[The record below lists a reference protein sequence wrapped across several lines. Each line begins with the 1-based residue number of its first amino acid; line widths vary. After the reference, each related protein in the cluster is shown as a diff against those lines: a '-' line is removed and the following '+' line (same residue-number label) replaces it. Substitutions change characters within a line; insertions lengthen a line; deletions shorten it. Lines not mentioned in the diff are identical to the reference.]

1 MTPPATS
8 SRFRAVW
15 WPISLGIMAAIWWL
29 SSSADTPG
37 PPLVHPLDWI
47 AHFTAYFALAYAL
60 GRATGRRDIALL
72 IAVWWGAL
80 DEVHQA
86 FVPGRDAGVTDWLFD
101 LAGAW
106 IGSRWGARGRGA
118 REEEEGEAETVR
130 NQSW

>member
-1 MTPPATS
+1 MG
-8 SRFRAVW
+8 V
-15 WPISLGIMAAIWWL
+15 IWSL
-29 SSSADTPG
+29 SSSSDTPG

-60 GRATGRRDIALL
+60 GRATGRRDVALL

-80 DEVHQA
+80 DEVHQS

-106 IGSRWGARGRGA
+106 MGSALAQRRNRVGRDGG
-118 REEEEGEAETVR
+118 EESGLSQTHLEHQTH
-130 NQSW
+130 

>member
-1 MTPPATS
+1 MG
-8 SRFRAVW
+8 V
-15 WPISLGIMAAIWWL
+15 IWWL

-37 PPLVHPLDWI
+37 PPLVHPLDWA
-47 AHFTAYFALAYAL
+47 AHFLTYLALGSAL
-60 GRATGRRDIALL
+60 GRATGLRGLALV

-106 IGSRWGARGRGA
+106 LGTRLALRRDA
-118 REEEEGEAETVR
+118 AQEADEHG
-130 NQSW
+130 